1 MKTLAVLLLT
11 FLALNGWSAAGA
23 AQENKD
29 SKVDPKLWK
38 QVQERGTARVIV
50 DLNAP
55 GRGSKKSSKE
65 DERAQGSWVRLSI
78 LD

>member
-1 MKTLAVLLLT
+1 VKTLAVLLLT

-38 QVQERGTARVIV
+38 QVQEEALHV
-50 DLNAP
+50 
-55 GRGSKKSSKE
+55 
-65 DERAQGSWVRLSI
+65 
-78 LD
+78 